1 MAKSKPKKTVY
12 HLVRLG
18 KSSLSVILPTSLVRS
33 LGWKEKQRVVVK
45 RVPRGISIR
54 DARTKKR

>member
-1 MAKSKPKKTVY
+1 MAKSKARKLVY
-12 HLVRLG
+12 HIIKLG
-18 KSSLSVILPTSLVRS
+18 KSSFSVILPSNLVRS